1 MKEKRK
7 WEKKRKKV
15 KVRKNIDRWGNSI
28 VALRTEWMKVKVIKT
43 IKKER
48 QSYKKEVKKE
58 GGKVKTKILT
68 VWVILSLFS
77 RQGSK

>member
-1 MKEKRK
+1 M
-7 WEKKRKKV
+7 
-15 KVRKNIDRWGNSI
+15 
-28 VALRTEWMKVKVIKT
+28 ALRTEWMKVKVIKT

>member
-1 MKEKRK
+1 MGE
-7 WEKKRKKV
+7 KRKKV

-77 RQGSK
+77 RQGEK

>member
-1 MKEKRK
+1 MG
-7 WEKKRKKV
+7 KKRKKV

-43 IKKER
+43 IKKEM

-77 RQGSK
+77 RQGEK

>member
-1 MKEKRK
+1 M
-7 WEKKRKKV
+7 
-15 KVRKNIDRWGNSI
+15 
-28 VALRTEWMKVKVIKT
+28 ALRTEWMKVKVIKT

-58 GGKVKTKILT
+58 GGEVKTKILT

-77 RQGSK
+77 RQGEK